1 MKITR
6 FEDIKGWE
14 KARSLTAYVYSLTKK
29 AAFSKDFELK
39 NQIRAAAGSSMHN
52 VAEGFDADTNPEFV
66 RFLRYAKRSCS
77 EVQSQLY
84 LAKDEAYIENNEFE
98 HAYDLASETRAI
110 LHGFI
115 TYLQKNQQPT
125 LNS

>member
-1 MKITR
+1 M
-6 FEDIKGWE
+6 
-14 KARSLTAYVYSLTKK
+14 TAYVYSLTKK